1 MKPHTP
7 GQNGKEP
14 NQGEGDR
21 VSARHYNRDARE
33 FVADG
38 KVEEAAREAKN
49 FVERE
54 PEEAER
60 DERKAKRGPGATRV
74 SVDDLVAKARSVV
87 DRVKPALQRAST
99 SIRSRLSRK

>member
-1 MKPHTP
+1 MKPHNP
-7 GQNGKEP
+7 GRNDKVP

-21 VSARHYNRDARE
+21 ISARHYNREVRE

-38 KVEEAAREAKN
+38 KVDEAAREAKQ

-60 DERKAKRGPGATRV
+60 AERQAKRGPNTRV

-87 DRVKPALQRAST
+87 DRVKPALKRAST

>member
-1 MKPHTP
+1 MKPHNP
-7 GQNGKEP
+7 GPHGKDP

-21 VSARHYNRDARE
+21 VSARHYNREVRE

-38 KVEEAAREAKN
+38 KVEEAARDAKD

-54 PEEAER
+54 PNEAER
-60 DERKAKRGPGATRV
+60 AERKAKRGPSARV

>member
-1 MKPHTP
+1 MKPHKP
-7 GQNGKEP
+7 GHDGQDP

-21 VSARHYNRDARE
+21 ISARHYNREVRE

-38 KVEEAAREAKN
+38 KVEEAARAAKD

-54 PEEAER
+54 PEEAQR
-60 DERKAKRGPGATRV
+60 AERKAQRGPSASRS

-87 DRVKPALQRAST
+87 DRVKPALQ

>member
-1 MKPHTP
+1 MKPHKP
-7 GQNGKEP
+7 GHGGQDP

-21 VSARHYNRDARE
+21 IAAGHYNREVRE

-38 KVEEAAREAKN
+38 KVEEAARDAKD

-54 PEEAER
+54 PAEAQRAER
-60 DERKAKRGPGATRV
+60 AAQRGPSASRL

-87 DRVKPALQRAST
+87 DRVKPALQ

>member
-1 MKPHTP
+1 MKPHNP
-7 GQNGKEP
+7 GQHGKDP

-21 VSARHYNRDARE
+21 TASRHYNRDVRE

-38 KVEEAAREAKN
+38 KVEEAAREAKD

-54 PEEAER
+54 PEEADR
-60 DERKAKRGPGATRV
+60 AERKAKRGPNATL

-87 DRVKPALQRAST
+87 DRVKPALQRASS